1 MNFKLA
7 MVQMDCEFGN
17 VDANLTHAEEMIRKA
32 AKEGANIICLPECF
46 NVGYSVHKVAEM
58 AKLAEPLDG
67 KTVSHLSALAK
78 ELRVYLIAPIISISG
93 IGVFQNTAVFISE
106 DGSIIGSYSKTHTI
120 GGEKNHLKRGG
131 EYPVFKTKYGNIGIL
146 ICYDI
151 AHPETSRIL
160 ALKDAQLIV
169 VPAAWRDLPGM
180 RLGFNTNLVCRAI
193 DNILFVAGV
202 NRVGRIDDVDF
213 CGDSQIVD
221 PLGSV
226 LAKGKSGEDVV
237 IAEIDFNRVLEE
249 RYINP
254 ILSDRHPED
263 YAPLCIK

>member
-1 MNFKLA
+1 M
-7 MVQMDCEFGN
+7 
-17 VDANLTHAEEMIRKA
+17 
-32 AKEGANIICLPECF
+32 
-46 NVGYSVHKVAEM
+46 
-58 AKLAEPLDG
+58 
-67 KTVSHLSALAK
+67 
-78 ELRVYLIAPIISISG
+78 
-93 IGVFQNTAVFISE
+93 
-106 DGSIIGSYSKTHTI
+106 
-120 GGEKNHLKRGG
+120 
-131 EYPVFKTKYGNIGIL
+131 